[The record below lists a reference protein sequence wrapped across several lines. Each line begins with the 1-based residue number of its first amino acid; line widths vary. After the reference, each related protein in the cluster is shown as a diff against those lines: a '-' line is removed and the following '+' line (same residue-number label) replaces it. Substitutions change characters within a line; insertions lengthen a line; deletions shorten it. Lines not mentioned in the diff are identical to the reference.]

1 MKDCFPK
8 GTQTII
14 SIMKKSNKKKKSEI
28 LLGASLQKAPS
39 PSDMRDCAILRGSL
53 EHFPLSPCTPL
64 RCGRFSVGR
73 QRALS
78 RSVR

>member
-14 SIMKKSNKKKKSEI
+14 SIMKKSNKKKSEI

-39 PSDMRDCAILRGSL
+39 PSNMRDCAILRGSP

-64 RCGRFSVGR
+64 RCGGFSVGR

-78 RSVR
+78 HSVR